1 MNVNLNIQI
10 TQCAG
15 VAIGSVRSYLI
26 NKSIYSV
33 SRVQSEMWIKN
44 SQWRDIWFIHI
55 LKVLWKYNYF
65 ELSDILV
72 TVWSSS
78 FTELV
83 WYHTV
88 VFMT

>member
-1 MNVNLNIQI
+1 MNINLNIQI

-15 VAIGSVRSYLI
+15 VAIESLLSSLI
-26 NKSIYSV
+26 NKSIYSE
-33 SRVQSEMWIKN
+33 SSIQSEMWIKN
-44 SQWRDIWFIHI
+44 SQWRDNWFIHI
-55 LKVLWKYNYF
+55 LKVLWEYNYF
-65 ELSDILV
+65 KLPDILV

-88 VFMT
+88 VFRT